1 MTGSKEK
8 TWSSNPW
15 TADKEPLYQKQQP
28 DTLRVLLESLKSKI
42 RLAQTQEFF
51 NSISRLRSPGACVP
65 TRRRLESRA
74 VGEAS

>member
-51 NSISRLRSPGACVP
+51 NSIGPL
-65 TRRRLESRA
+65 
-74 VGEAS
+74 

>member
-8 TWSSNPW
+8 TRSSNPW

-51 NSISRLRSPGACVP
+51 NSILRL
-65 TRRRLESRA
+65 
-74 VGEAS
+74 